1 MRFHEMAPMPAA
13 GDVTPAVLAIGRPDF
28 PNILIDTL
36 RRQAGVGAPARGEDA
51 RDVVLPGKEVAV
63 KWLGKVHV
71 AVLVS
76 EKQYIDPARQQL
88 HQISAVFEPV
98 GEPLFDP

>member
-1 MRFHEMAPMPAA
+1 MAHLRFLIGA
-13 GDVTPAVLAIGRPDF
+13 GRP
-28 PNILIDTL
+28 
-36 RRQAGVGAPARGEDA
+36 RRRFYPRFATAFEGNDSRRKTGVGAPARRDDA

-71 AVLVS
+71 AVLVP
-76 EKQYIDPARQQL
+76 EKQYIDPARQQI